1 METQARETTT
11 DLVDNVE
18 VGLYETDRLRDE
30 IPEWDE
36 LSETE
41 KLERL
46 RDEDPETEISS
57 HNVTTDD
64 YRAHLARLANPDV
77 DEAPEVGSHLAFGDD
92 ATAPATS
99 DSSLKNE
106 VYRTEVTD
114 PNAGDDPQTFST
126 ITLLSSDEAVGD
138 SLLEAALVDDA
149 TGLHLNRVLLSDP
162 ENRLDPKT
170 QDYAVTVQVDIIYSD
185 ATQV

>member
-1 METQARETTT
+1 METRTRRTTT

-30 IPEWDE
+30 ISEWDE
-36 LSETE
+36 LDEGE
-41 KLERL
+41 KLARL
-46 RDEDPETEISS
+46 RERDPDAELSS
-57 HNVTTDD
+57 HNVTTND
-64 YRAHLARLANPDV
+64 YREHLAKLANPEKDV
-77 DEAPEVGSHLAFGDD
+77 TPRVGSHLAFGDD
-92 ATAPATS
+92 ATAPAPS
-99 DSSLKNE
+99 DSALKNE

-126 ITLLSSDEAVGD
+126 VTLLSSDEAVND
-138 SLLEAALVDDA
+138 SLLEAALVDDS

-170 QDYAVTVQVDIIYSD
+170 QDYAVTIQVDVIYSD